1 MALAGG
7 LLLGEKAGAK
17 ELDPGMPMPHTK
29 APGAGRK
36 IAMRVHPRMALLD
49 LIGPQTILNIR
60 GCDIYL
66 VAKTLVGQVVGVDG
80 QPLRHQPSKHS
91 DCSNGNEH
99 SAYLS

>member
-7 LLLGEKAGAK
+7 LLLGEKAG
-17 ELDPGMPMPHTK
+17 ELDPDMPMPNTK

-36 IAMRVHPRMALLD
+36 IAMLVHPR
-49 LIGPQTILNIR
+49 I
-60 GCDIYL
+60 
-66 VAKTLVGQVVGVDG
+66 
-80 QPLRHQPSKHS
+80 SKRS